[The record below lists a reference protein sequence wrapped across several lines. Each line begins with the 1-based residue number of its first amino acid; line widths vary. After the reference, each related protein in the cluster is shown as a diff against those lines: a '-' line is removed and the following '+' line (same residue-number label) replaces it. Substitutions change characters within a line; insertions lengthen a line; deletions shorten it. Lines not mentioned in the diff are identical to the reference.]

1 MLRALWSSATGM
13 TAQQATIDNISNNL
27 ANVNT
32 TAFKK
37 SQIEFQDLMYQT
49 DRAAGA
55 ATASGGQIPTGIQ
68 FGHGSRIVATA
79 KNFSQGSMQ
88 RTGTPLDLAIEGDGF
103 FEILQADGTTAY
115 TRDGAFKLNS
125 SGKLV
130 TSDGLT
136 LKGVDTIDPGAT
148 NVTIGSDG
156 SITEVLNGAIVKKS
170 PLTISRFPNPTGLKS
185 IGRNLYLE
193 SDSSGKPE
201 TGGTPGQNGFGTI
214 AQGFLELSNVEVVQE
229 MVNMIVAQRA
239 YEINSKA
246 IQAADEMLGQANN
259 LRR

>member
-1 MLRALWSSATGM
+1 MN
-13 TAQQATIDNISNNL
+13 AQQQNIDNISNNL

-55 ATASGGQIPTGIQ
+55 ATASGSQIPTGIQ

-79 KNFSQGSMQ
+79 KNFTQGSMQ
-88 RTGTPLDLAIEGDGF
+88 HTGQSLDLAIEGDGF
-103 FEILQADGTTAY
+103 FEVTQADGTIAY

-125 SGKLV
+125 NGKVV
-130 TSDGLT
+130 TSDGLE
-136 LKGVDTIDPGAT
+136 LKGVDAIEPGAST
-148 NVTIGSDG
+148 ITIGSDG
-156 SITEVLNGAIVKKS
+156 AFSVVVNGAVVRKS
-170 PLTISRFPNPTGLKS
+170 PVTLSRFPNSAGLKS
-185 IGRNLYLE
+185 AGRNLFTE
-193 SDSSGKPE
+193 TESSGKPE
-201 TGGTPGQNGFGTI
+201 TGGTPGQNGFGSI